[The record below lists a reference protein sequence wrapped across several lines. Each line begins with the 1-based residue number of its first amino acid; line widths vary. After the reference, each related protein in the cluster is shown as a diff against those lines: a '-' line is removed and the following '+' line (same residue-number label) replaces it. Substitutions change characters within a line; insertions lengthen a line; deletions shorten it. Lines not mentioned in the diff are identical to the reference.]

1 MEANIENYIFRL
13 DSIDKRILVYERD
26 DMNEAYSFIDVDNEN
41 ISEKDF
47 HYEISDWYMQFIN
60 R

>member
-26 DMNEAYSFIDVDNEN
+26 DMNEAYSFIDIDDEN

>member
-26 DMNEAYSFIDVDNEN
+26 DMNEAYSFIDIDNEN

>member
-26 DMNEAYSFIDVDNEN
+26 EKKKYYSKRTK
-41 ISEKDF
+41 S
-47 HYEISDWYMQFIN
+47 
-60 R
+60 